1 MAKQANTEQKKW
13 MDNIA
18 EWAEDNL
25 HVLYGEA
32 YRGYNSIQ
40 LHHVTGRAS
49 KQNKVEIGHWY
60 ILAIPKELHDVL
72 SNHSLNVTHR
82 KKAFTERFG
91 FQRELFNVMCE
102 SMREQGFVIPEN
114 EVMVAIEYSHE

>member
-1 MAKQANTEQKKW
+1 MAKPASTEQKKW
-13 MDNIA
+13 MSDIA
-18 EWAEDNL
+18 EWAKDNL

-49 KQNKVEIGHWY
+49 KQNKVAIGHWY
-60 ILAIPKELHDVL
+60 ILAIPKELHDVM

-82 KKAFTERFG
+82 KKAFTAKYGMQKDLFG
-91 FQRELFNVMCE
+91 KMVN
-102 SMREQGFVIPEN
+102 SMGLQGYAIPSDDVFWAILSTN
-114 EVMVAIEYSHE
+114 E

>member
-1 MAKQANTEQKKW
+1 MAKRANAEQKKW
-13 MDNIA
+13 LSDVA
-18 EWAEDNL
+18 EWAQDNL

-49 KQNKVEIGHWY
+49 KHNKVEVGHWY
-60 ILAIPKELHDVL
+60 ILAIPKELHDVM

-82 KKAFTERFG
+82 KKAFTAKYGMQKDLFG
-91 FQRELFNVMCE
+91 KMVN
-102 SMREQGFVIPEN
+102 SMGLQGYAIPSDDVFWAILSTN
-114 EVMVAIEYSHE
+114 E